1 MMSWKRW
8 TQDEEEY
15 LRTYVANGGNKNY
28 VDAAKVLNRTPESVK
43 SKAQIMR
50 LVEEK
55 DYWSEDDLI
64 YLEYFLYDNDE
75 TRYKE
80 AAKFLGRTVKAVSQK
95 AHEIRK
101 GTQNVGYINRP
112 YSKKEIEFIRAN
124 YSIIE
129 TNKLAESLGRTVH
142 SVMRKAS
149 VLGIHKRKSL
159 SKFDAEIRSMAAK
172 GKTRNE
178 IAFNLGLKPNS
189 VICYLIK
196 HDIKCNYAPKE
207 LSQQYFREQENLR
220 RAEVNH
226 RLHQ

>member
-1 MMSWKRW
+1 MSRKRW
-8 TQDEEEY
+8 TENEEEY
-15 LRTYVANGGNKNY
+15 LRTYVAKGGNKNY
-28 VDAAKVLNRTPESVK
+28 LEAAKTLNRTPKSVK

-55 DYWSEDDLI
+55 NYWSEDDLI

-75 TRYKE
+75 RRYKE
-80 AAKFLGRTVKAVSQK
+80 AAEFLGRTVKAVSQK
-95 AHEIRK
+95 ACEMRK
-101 GTQNVGYINRP
+101 ETKDAGYINRP

-124 YSIIE
+124 YTVIE
-129 TNKLAESLGRTVH
+129 TNKLAERLGRTIH

-159 SKFDAEIRSMAAK
+159 SNLDAEIRSMAAR

-178 IAFNLGLKPNS
+178 IAFKLGLKPNS